1 MFLIVNLYTLHKV
14 GQQDDNS
21 YKIVFAKSN
30 NNSSVLHFLEIIFQK
45 FEYLGGGLHGL
56 LHDNSKLL
64 FV

>member
-30 NNSSVLHFLEIIFQK
+30 NNSSVLHFK
-45 FEYLGGGLHGL
+45 
-56 LHDNSKLL
+56 K
-64 FV
+64 